1 MNENLNTPIGKEE
14 TYEQFETDEN
24 ETSLKKINFL
34 SPKNIIKYILTTF
47 IILCIIILLFNLT
60 QNKNIT
66 EIFESKS
73 NPKKLASPINKD
85 ILKYKIEP
93 QISENNISLDYTIKG
108 TFISKQSTEHI
119 TLITILLLVETK
131 CSKDNCLECYVNE
144 RIKYPE
150 LNDEEAF
157 KKVYKEMG
165 LRDTFVEK
173 IYCQQHN
180 PEMPKGDYRKQIHFV
195 WNKYKREMIPLKD
208 IYYIDDYFAKQ
219 INNEYL
225 QAVIQG
231 YEFTIIDHIYE
242 KNNKNYK
249 YNEKTLKFDEIK
261 LDIKC
266 KKNYE
271 CTIGD
276 NEQCET
282 CDSDDNK
289 KCGSCNEGYYLS
301 DDDKKICKKTSIDDE
316 PGLSDKEAF
325 DKIYKEMDLQDT
337 YVKNVY
343 CKEKNSNR
351 IFFVW
356 NKYKRKMILIKGVN
370 DIDDVIDKTYNNEY
384 LQAVIQGYEFTF
396 MDHIYEK
403 NKKYYIYNDK
413 ELIFNEIKFE

>member
-1 MNENLNTPIGKEE
+1 MNVL
-14 TYEQFETDEN
+14 
-24 ETSLKKINFL
+24 
-34 SPKNIIKYILTTF
+34 
-47 IILCIIILLFNLT
+47 
-60 QNKNIT
+60 
-66 EIFESKS
+66 
-73 NPKKLASPINKD
+73 
-85 ILKYKIEP
+85 
-93 QISENNISLDYTIKG
+93 
-108 TFISKQSTEHI
+108 
-119 TLITILLLVETK
+119 
-131 CSKDNCLECYVNE
+131 
-144 RIKYPE
+144 
-150 LNDEEAF
+150 
-157 KKVYKEMG
+157 
-165 LRDTFVEK
+165 
-173 IYCQQHN
+173 
-180 PEMPKGDYRKQIHFV
+180 
-195 WNKYKREMIPLKD
+195 
-208 IYYIDDYFAKQ
+208 
-219 INNEYL
+219 
-225 QAVIQG
+225 
-231 YEFTIIDHIYE
+231 
-242 KNNKNYK
+242 
-249 YNEKTLKFDEIK
+249 
-261 LDIKC
+261 
-266 KKNYE
+266 
-271 CTIGD
+271 